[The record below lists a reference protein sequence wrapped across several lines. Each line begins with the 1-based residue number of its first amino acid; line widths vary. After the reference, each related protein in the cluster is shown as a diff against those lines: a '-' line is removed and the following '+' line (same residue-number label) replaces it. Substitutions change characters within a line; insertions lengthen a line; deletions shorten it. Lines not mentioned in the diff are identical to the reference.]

1 MNHGEKKSRGRV
13 LPPAEFKNTTL
24 SRLGSA
30 DRFFR
35 TTSFKLAMAYVIIIG
50 VGFTLALS
58 RVGENVRDLIDEQ
71 IGQTLDAELKGL
83 NDQYAEGGL
92 TQLLNVVQRRAQA
105 PGATIYLVTSPNG
118 VGLAGNVQELP
129 AGAIDQATPLEVSYE
144 RPGEANIRRRALV
157 RSYVLPGNFRLLVGH
172 DLEDRERL
180 GRILGA
186 ALTGSLPWLLA
197 IGAFGGF
204 LVASRLLQRVDAM
217 SAKAATLL
225 QVDLTGRLPLSGADD
240 ELDRLAQNLNAML
253 DRIARLVEGIRQVSD
268 NIAHD
273 LRTPLTRLRNNAE
286 QALFASGGQ
295 EASREALEQG
305 LERVIEEADG
315 LIRIFNALLLIARAE
330 SLSSSTEGF
339 AELDGAALAADLA
352 ELYEPSAE
360 EHGVQMTVDAQGEQK
375 FRGHRELVS
384 QALAN
389 LIDNALKYGEPTLP
403 GQLGEVAVAV
413 GGDARNVEIS
423 VGDRGP
429 GIPAADRERVLD
441 RFVRLEASRS
451 RPGSGL
457 GLSLAAAVARLHG
470 GTLRVED
477 NAPGLKVT
485 LRLPRE
491 VAQ

>member
-1 MNHGEKKSRGRV
+1 MVKKKGTA
-13 LPPAEFKNTTL
+13 LQPAEFKSTTL

-35 TTSFKLAMAYVIIIG
+35 TTSFKLAMAYVVIVG

-58 RVGENVRDLIDEQ
+58 RVGENVRELIDQQ
-71 IGQTLDAELKGL
+71 IGQTLEAELKGL
-83 NDQYAEGGL
+83 NDQYQEGGL
-92 TQLLNVVQRRAQA
+92 AQLVNVVQRRSAA
-105 PGATIYLVTSPNG
+105 PGASIYLVTSPNG
-118 VGLAGNVQELP
+118 SAVAGNVQELP
-129 AGAIDQATPLEVSYE
+129 TGILDQTAPAAVTISYE
-144 RPGEANIRRRALV
+144 RPGEPNLRRRAMARV
-157 RSYVLPGNFRLLVGH
+157 FVLPGNFRLLVGY

-180 GRILGA
+180 GTILGS
-186 ALTGSLPWLLA
+186 ALMGSLPWLLS

-204 LVASRLLQRVDAM
+204 LVARRLLQRVDAM
-217 SAKAATLL
+217 SAKANTLL
-225 QVDLTGRLPLSGADD
+225 QVDLTGRLPLSGAGD
-240 ELDRLAQNLNAML
+240 EIDRLAHNLNAML
-253 DRIARLVEGIRQVSD
+253 DRIARLVEGIKQVSD

-286 QALFASGGQ
+286 QALFAGDGDAAGRQ
-295 EASREALEQG
+295 AALEHA
-305 LERVIEEADG
+305 LEKVIEEADT

-330 SLSSSTEGF
+330 ASTSSSEGF
-339 AELDGAALAADLA
+339 AELDGAALAADMA
-352 ELYEPSAE
+352 ELYEPTAE
-360 EHGVQMTVDAQGEQK
+360 EHGVTMKVAAEGEQK

-389 LIDNALKYGEPTLP
+389 LIDNALKYGEPNLP
-403 GQLGEVAVAV
+403 GQLGEVTVSV
-413 GGDARNVEIS
+413 GGDARFIEIS

-429 GIPAADRERVLD
+429 GIPAADRERVLE

-470 GTLRVED
+470 GTVRIED

-491 VAQ
+491 IAP